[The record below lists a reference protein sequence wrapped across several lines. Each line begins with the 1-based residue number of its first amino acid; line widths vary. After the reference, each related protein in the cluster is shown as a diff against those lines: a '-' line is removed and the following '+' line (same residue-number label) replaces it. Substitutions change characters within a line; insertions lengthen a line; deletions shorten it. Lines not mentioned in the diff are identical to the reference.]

1 MNSVED
7 VPRPGSAGNP
17 RSYPFDQPDRLGVHP
32 SYAEL
37 RRDDPVSR
45 VQLAYGEPAWL
56 ATRYADVKFVLSDP
70 RFSRA
75 LAFDRDEPST
85 RPKGAIGRHIRSL
98 QYLDPPEHTRIRKI
112 LSHAFTVRGIE
123 KLRPGVQRLADE
135 LVDGMLERGRTADL
149 AEDFARPF
157 PAGVICE
164 LLGVPYADRHD
175 FQTWSDAFMSV
186 GRLSPEQIRSYATQ
200 LREYMGRL
208 IVQRREAPKDDL
220 MSILVTA
227 RDVDGRLNDDELLSL
242 AVAILVGGH
251 ETTAS
256 QISSFT
262 YALLARPELP
272 ARLVADPELVA
283 PTVEELLRYVP
294 LFSMAAFPRY
304 ATEDVE
310 VGGVLVR
317 AGEPVLVS
325 LVSAN
330 RDESVYHDP
339 DVLDVTRKESAHVG
353 FGYGAH
359 FCVGAQLARVEL
371 QIALRT
377 LLRRLPGLRFATSE
391 QDVEWKRGLFTR
403 GPLRL
408 PIAWDGA

>member
-1 MNSVED
+1 
-7 VPRPGSAGNP
+7 
-17 RSYPFDQPDRLGVHP
+17 
-32 SYAEL
+32 
-37 RRDDPVSR
+37 
-45 VQLAYGEPAWL
+45 
-56 ATRYADVKFVLSDP
+56 
-70 RFSRA
+70 
-75 LAFDRDEPST
+75 
-85 RPKGAIGRHIRSL
+85 
-98 QYLDPPEHTRIRKI
+98 
-112 LSHAFTVRGIE
+112 
-123 KLRPGVQRLADE
+123 
-135 LVDGMLERGRTADL
+135 
-149 AEDFARPF
+149 
-157 PAGVICE
+157 
-164 LLGVPYADRHD
+164 
-175 FQTWSDAFMSV
+175 MSV
-186 GRLSPEQIRSYATQ
+186 GSLTPEQIRTYATR
-200 LREYMGRL
+200 LREYVAEL
-208 IVQRREAPKDDL
+208 IVQRRAEPKDDL
-220 MSILVTA
+220 MSVLVTA

-256 QISSFT
+256 QIASFM
-262 YALLARPELP
+262 YALLTRPELVS
-272 ARLVADPELVA
+272 RLIADPELVA

-330 RDESVYHDP
+330 RDESVFHDP
-339 DVLDVTRKESAHVG
+339 DVLDVTRKEASHLG
-353 FGYGAH
+353 FGHGAH
-359 FCVGAQLARVEL
+359 FCVGSQLARLEL

-408 PIAWDGA
+408 PVTWDGA